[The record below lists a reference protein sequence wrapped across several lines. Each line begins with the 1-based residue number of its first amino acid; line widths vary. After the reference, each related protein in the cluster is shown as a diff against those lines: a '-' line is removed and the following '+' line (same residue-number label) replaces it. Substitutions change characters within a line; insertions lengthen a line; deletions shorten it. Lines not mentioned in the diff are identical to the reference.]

1 MSADGAAAG
10 LRWPCAA
17 ACLAALAGCATFS
30 DTIQSTE
37 RSLAQQQ
44 PKAALAEYEKL
55 KPNAADRVLYLMNTG
70 MLQRMCGDYDAST
83 RTLEATKRQIEDLRA
98 LSLREQALSVT
109 VNDATKSFIGEDFE
123 RVMVNNYLALN
134 YLERG
139 QLDAARV
146 EALQVDILLREK
158 QQRTSKDNPY
168 QEDAFARYLTGII
181 YEDEGE
187 WSDAM
192 IAYRKAYEAYTRQL
206 KSFGVAMPETLKHDL
221 IRLADRMGIADEA
234 KRYREEFKIDQTLS
248 EADLLE
254 RGEIIF
260 VVNAGLAPLKRER
273 AVTAPNLATGRIVR
287 VAVPQYRP
295 RAHPFAYARLSADSA
310 TASTSR
316 VENVEAIAMKT
327 LDSEIAGITA
337 RAIARAIAKDTIAGA
352 ASAAGSNNNSSG
364 AAGAALIGL
373 AVNLA
378 GVLTERADTRSWFTL
393 PGDIHL
399 ARLVLPPGDYKLKID
414 LHATDERVLESKE
427 VKISLRKGEKKY
439 LSQHWIPTNLEVRP

>member
-17 ACLAALAGCATFS
+17 ACLAAFAGCTTFS

-37 RSLAQQQ
+37 RSLALQQ

-70 MLQRMCGDYDAST
+70 MLERMCGDYDAST
-83 RTLEATKRQIEDLRA
+83 RTLEATKRQIEELRA

-158 QQRTSKDNPY
+158 QQRTSKGNPY

-192 IAYRKAYEAYTRQL
+192 ISYRQAYDAYKRQL
-206 KSFGVAMPETLKHDL
+206 KAFGVAVPETLKHDL

-234 KRYREEFKIDQTLS
+234 KRYRDEFKIDQTLS

-260 VVNAGLAPLKRER
+260 IVNAGLAPFKRER
-273 AVTAPNLATGRIVR
+273 AVTAPNPATGRIVR

-295 RAHPFAYARLSADSA
+295 RAHPFEYARLSADSA
-310 TASTSR
+310 TATTSR

-337 RAIARAIAKDTIAGA
+337 RAIARAVAKDALAGA
-352 ASAAGSNNNSSG
+352 AANSGNENNS
-364 AAGAALIGL
+364 GAALIGL

-378 GVLTERADTRSWFTL
+378 GVFTERADTRSWFTL
-393 PGDIHL
+393 PGEIYL

-414 LHATDERVLESKE
+414 LHGKDERLLGSKE
-427 VKISLRKGEKKY
+427 VNISLRRGEKKY

>member
-1 MSADGAAAG
+1 M
-10 LRWPCAA
+10 PCAA
-17 ACLAALAGCATFS
+17 VCLAALAACATFS

-37 RSLAQQQ
+37 SSLARQQ
-44 PKAALAEYEKL
+44 PRAALAEYEKL

-70 MLQRMCGDYDAST
+70 MLQRMSGDYDAST
-83 RTLEATKRQIEDLRA
+83 RTLEAAKGQIEQLRA

-109 VNDATKSFIGEDFE
+109 VNDATKAFIGEDYE

-146 EALQVDILLREK
+146 EALQVDVLLREK
-158 QQRTSKDNPY
+158 QQRTSKNSPY
-168 QEDAFARYLTGII
+168 QEDAFARYLTGIV

-192 IAYRKAYEAYTRQL
+192 IAYRKAYDAYNRQL
-206 KSFGVAMPETLKHDL
+206 KAFGVAMPETLKHDL

-248 EADLLE
+248 EADLQE

-260 VVNAGLAPLKRER
+260 IVDAGLAPLKREK
-273 AVTAPNLATGRIVR
+273 AITAPNPATGRIVR
-287 VAVPQYRP
+287 VAVPEYRA
-295 RAHPFAYARLSADSA
+295 RAHPFAYARLSAEPESA
-310 TASTSR
+310 RTSR

-327 LDSEIAGITA
+327 LDSEMPGITA
-337 RAIARAIAKDTIAGA
+337 RAIARAVAKDSLAGA
-352 ASAAGSNNNSSG
+352 AAASGNNNSSG
-364 AAGAALIGL
+364 AALLGL

-393 PGDIHL
+393 PGEIHL
-399 ARLVLPPGDYKLKID
+399 ARFALPPGEYKVKIE
-414 LHATDERVLESKE
+414 LHAKDERVLDSYEIK
-427 VKISLRKGEKKY
+427 VALRKGEKKY
-439 LSQHWIPTNLEVRP
+439 LSRYWIPTNLEVRP

>member
-1 MSADGAAAG
+1 VSADGAAAG

-44 PKAALAEYEKL
+44 PKAALAAYEKL
-55 KPNAADRVLYLMNTG
+55 KPNPADRVLYLMNTG
-70 MLQRMCGDYDAST
+70 MLERMSGDYDAST
-83 RTLEATKRQIEDLRA
+83 QTLEQTKRQIEDLRA

-109 VNDATKSFIGEDFE
+109 VNDATKSFVGEDYE
-123 RVMVNNYLALN
+123 RVMVNNFLALN

-158 QQRTSKDNPY
+158 QQRTAKNNPY
-168 QEDAFARYLTGII
+168 AEDAFSRYLTGII

-192 IAYRKAYEAYTRQL
+192 IAYRKAYEAYNRQL
-206 KSFGVAMPETLKHDL
+206 KSFGVGMPETLKHDL

-260 VVNAGLAPLKRER
+260 IVNAGLAPVKRER
-273 AVTAPNLATGRIVR
+273 SVTAPNPATGRIIR
-287 VAVPQYRP
+287 VAVPEYRP
-295 RAHPFAYARLSADSA
+295 RAHAFAYALLSADAASA
-310 TASTSR
+310 KTSR

-337 RAIARAIAKDTIAGA
+337 RAIARAVAKDTLAAAA
-352 ASAAGSNNNSSG
+352 ASSGSNNSSG
-364 AAGAALIGL
+364 AALLGL

-378 GVLTERADTRSWFTL
+378 GVFTERADTRSWFTL

-399 ARLVLPPGDYKLKID
+399 ARMPLPPGEYKLKID
-414 LHATDERVLESKE
+414 LHGADERVLGSRE

>member
-1 MSADGAAAG
+1 MSADGAAG

-70 MLQRMCGDYDAST
+70 MLERMCGDYDAST
-83 RTLEATKRQIEDLRA
+83 RTLEATKRQIDDLRA

-192 IAYRKAYEAYTRQL
+192 IAYRKAYEAYNRQL
-206 KSFGVAMPETLKHDL
+206 KSFGVTMPETLKHDL

-234 KRYREEFKIDQTLS
+234 KRYREEFKIDQTPS
-248 EADLLE
+248 VADLLE
-254 RGEIIF
+254 RGEVIF

-273 AVTAPNLATGRIVR
+273 AVTAPNPATGRIVR

-295 RAHPFAYARLSADSA
+295 RAHAFAYARLSADSA
-310 TASTSR
+310 TAATSR

-337 RAIARAIAKDTIAGA
+337 RAIARAVAKDTLAGA
-352 ASAAGSNNNSSG
+352 ASAAGSNNNSG
-364 AAGAALIGL
+364 AAGALIGL

-393 PGDIHL
+393 PGEIHL
-399 ARLVLPPGDYKLKID
+399 ARLALPPGDYKLRID
-414 LHATDERVLESKE
+414 LHGKDERVLASNE

-439 LSQHWIPTNLEVRP
+439 LSQYWIPTNLEVRP

>member
-1 MSADGAAAG
+1 
-10 LRWPCAA
+10 LPYAA
-17 ACLAALAGCATFS
+17 ACFAALAGCATFS

-44 PKAALAEYEKL
+44 PRAALAEYQKL

-70 MLQRMCGDYDAST
+70 MLERMAGDYDAST
-83 RTLEATKRQIEDLRA
+83 RTLEAAKGQIEQLRA

-109 VNDATKSFIGEDFE
+109 VNDATKAFTGEDYE
-123 RVMVNNYLALN
+123 RVMVNNFLALN

-146 EALQVDILLREK
+146 EALQVDVLLREK
-158 QQRTSKDNPY
+158 QQRTSKSNPY

-192 IAYRKAYEAYTRQL
+192 ISYRQAYEAYNRQL
-206 KSFGVAMPETLKHDL
+206 KAFGVALPESLKHDL

-248 EADLLE
+248 EAELLE
-254 RGEIIF
+254 RGEVIF
-260 VVNAGLAPLKRER
+260 VVNAGLAPLKREK
-273 AVTAPNLATGRIVR
+273 AVTALNPATGRIVR
-287 VAVPQYRP
+287 VAVPEYHA
-295 RAHPFAYARLSADSA
+295 RAHPFAFAKLSADSA
-310 TASTSR
+310 SATTSR
-316 VENVEAIAMKT
+316 VENVEAIAIKT
-327 LDSEIAGITA
+327 LDSEMAGITA
-337 RAIARAIAKDTIAGA
+337 RAIARAIAKDTLAGA

-364 AAGAALIGL
+364 AAGAALLGL

-378 GVLTERADTRSWFTL
+378 GVFTERADTRSWFTL
-393 PGDIHL
+393 PGEIHL
-399 ARLVLPPGDYKLKID
+399 ARLALPPGEYKLKIE
-414 LHATDERVLESKE
+414 LHGKDERVLDSNEI
-427 VKISLRKGEKKY
+427 KIALRKGEKKY
-439 LSQHWIPTNLEVRP
+439 LSRYWIPTNLEVRP